1 MILEK
6 EFEYLGYKCQVKI
19 NDYCGFRCG
28 YVELPK
34 GFPEFDKYDIDCHGG
49 VTYHEGNII
58 GFDCG
63 HYGDGIDLE
72 LISDKIT
79 RDAQKKIQEI
89 LNFELTPAKSLEFV
103 ENELIGI
110 CEQLKKIKGE

>member
-34 GFPEFDKYDIDCHGG
+34 EFPEFDKYDIDCHGG

-63 HYGDGIDLE
+63 HYGDGVDLE
-72 LISDKIT
+72 LISDVNLREIQ
-79 RDAQKKIQEI
+79 RQIQKRLSIDTE
-89 LNFELTPAKSLEFV
+89 PVKSLEFV
-103 ENELIGI
+103 ENELMKM
-110 CEQLKKIKGE
+110 CEQFNKIKGE